1 MESSGLSRFQLSHEI
16 LDTILATNSLKINQL
31 LTLLRLF
38 SIYSCPCHDC
48 IPAMTIKEV
57 SILVVDDEEAFRYML
72 SSLLVGAGYG
82 VDTAVDGVAAI
93 NAIQN
98 KLYHVVLCDVKMPK
112 VDGVEVLKFIKANAP
127 GVEVIMLTGIA
138 DVKTAVECMKLGAYD
153 FITKPTTTDELLSTI
168 QRALERR
175 QLLIDNLVM
184 KGALERLQGPF
195 QMVGESEAIRKVLE
209 IAAKVAPTESTV
221 LIQGPSGTGKE
232 LVANFIYQHSARSNE
247 PFVTLNCASIPDTLI
262 ESELFGHEKGA
273 FTDARTMKPGIVE
286 IANKGTLFLDE
297 IGDIS
302 PIVQPKILRFIQS
315 GEFRRVGGN
324 TTLTA
329 DCRILSA
336 TNKNLKEEVKEGKFR
351 EDLLYRLNVI
361 TIEVPPLR
369 QRKNDIPLLVAA
381 FLNSRMKTKTK
392 PGISAKAIEV
402 LMEYDWPGNIRE
414 LENVIERAAIL
425 CRNNMIE
432 PQDLSLPNVL
442 MSLPARGSSDNKI
455 GTALPL
461 KEIERMHIEGV
472 LKSFRGNK
480 AESAKILGISLKT
493 LYTKIQQFQ
502 IKLS

>member
-1 MESSGLSRFQLSHEI
+1 
-16 LDTILATNSLKINQL
+16 
-31 LTLLRLF
+31 
-38 SIYSCPCHDC
+38 
-48 IPAMTIKEV
+48 MTKKEV

-72 SSLLVGAGYG
+72 SSLLSGMGYN

-112 VDGVEVLKFIKANAP
+112 VDGLEVLKFIRANVSGLEA
-127 GVEVIMLTGIA
+127 IMLTGMA
-138 DVKTAVECMKLGAYD
+138 DVKTAVECMKVGAYD
-153 FITKPTTTDELLSTI
+153 YITKPTTADELLATI

-175 QLLIDNLVM
+175 QLLIENLVM
-184 KGALERLQGPF
+184 KGALDRLQGPF
-195 QMVGESEAIRKVLE
+195 QMVGESEPFRKVLE

-221 LIQGPSGTGKE
+221 LIQGSSGTGKE
-232 LVANFIYQHSARSNE
+232 LIANFVYQNSSRKDE

-273 FTDARTMKPGIVE
+273 FTDARSMKQGIVE

-297 IGDIS
+297 VGDIS

-329 DCRILSA
+329 DVRILSA
-336 TNKNLKEEVKEGKFR
+336 TNKNLKNEVREGRFR

-361 TIEVPPLR
+361 TIEIPPLR
-369 QRKNDIPLLVAA
+369 QRKPDIPLLVAS
-381 FLNSRMKTKTK
+381 FINNRMKTKVK
-392 PGISAKAIEV
+392 PSVSPRAMEV
-402 LMEYDWPGNIRE
+402 LMDYDWPGNIRE

-425 CRNNMIE
+425 CRNSIIE
-432 PQDLSLPNVL
+432 PQDLSLPNTP
-442 MSLPARGSSDNKI
+442 MSLPSGTHADNKI

-461 KEIERMHIEGV
+461 KEIERIHIEGV
-472 LKSFRGNK
+472 LRSFRGNK
-480 AESAKILGISLKT
+480 AEAAKILGISLKT
-493 LYTKIQQFQ
+493 LYTKIQQYQ
-502 IKLS
+502 IKLN

>member
-1 MESSGLSRFQLSHEI
+1 
-16 LDTILATNSLKINQL
+16 
-31 LTLLRLF
+31 
-38 SIYSCPCHDC
+38 
-48 IPAMTIKEV
+48 MTKKEV

-72 SSLLVGAGYG
+72 SSLLSGMGYN

-112 VDGVEVLKFIKANAP
+112 VDGLEVLKFIRANVP
-127 GVEVIMLTGIA
+127 GLEAIMLTGMA
-138 DVKTAVECMKLGAYD
+138 DVKTAVECMKVGAYD
-153 FITKPTTTDELLSTI
+153 YITKPTTADELLATI

-184 KGALERLQGPF
+184 KGALDRLQGPF
-195 QMVGESEAIRKVLE
+195 QMVGESEPFRKVLE

-221 LIQGPSGTGKE
+221 LIQGSSGTGKE
-232 LVANFIYQHSARSNE
+232 LIASFVYQNSSRKDE

-273 FTDARTMKPGIVE
+273 FTDARSMKQGIVE

-324 TTLTA
+324 TTLNA
-329 DCRILSA
+329 DVRILSA
-336 TNKNLKEEVKEGKFR
+336 TNKNLKDEVREGRFR

-361 TIEVPPLR
+361 TIEIPPLR
-369 QRKNDIPLLVAA
+369 QRKPDIPLLVAS
-381 FLNSRMKTKTK
+381 FINNRMKTKVK
-392 PGISAKAIEV
+392 PSVSSRAMDV
-402 LMEYDWPGNIRE
+402 LMDYDWPGNIRE

-425 CRNNMIE
+425 CRNSIIE
-432 PQDLSLPNVL
+432 PQDLSLPNTP
-442 MSLPARGSSDNKI
+442 MSLPSGNHADNKI

-472 LKSFRGNK
+472 LRSFRGNK
-480 AESAKILGISLKT
+480 AEAAKILGISLKT
-493 LYTKIQQFQ
+493 LYTKIQQYQ
-502 IKLS
+502 IKLN